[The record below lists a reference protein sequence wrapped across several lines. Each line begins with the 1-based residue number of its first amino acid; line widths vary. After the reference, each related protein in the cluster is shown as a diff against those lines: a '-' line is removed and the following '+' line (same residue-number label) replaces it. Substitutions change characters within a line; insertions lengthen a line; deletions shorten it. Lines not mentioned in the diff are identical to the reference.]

1 MVYALKV
8 ENLNKLPIPQF
19 VLVGLNRFRQAEHT
33 AKYEPAQIELNPKDI
48 EKLPPRLLMASPG
61 HFVKNVPIVA
71 SEKVEPGFL
80 RVVTEDIPGLE

>member
-33 AKYEPAQIELNPKDI
+33 ARYEPAQIELNPKDI
-48 EKLPPRLLMASPG
+48 EKLPSRLLI
-61 HFVKNVPIVA
+61 KNVPIVPNA
-71 SEKVEPGFL
+71 EIEPGYL
-80 RVVTEDIPGLE
+80 RVLTSDIPEAED